1 MPEQKDAN
9 FTWEDYVTRI
19 NNELI
24 GNYGNL
30 LHRVISFAQKNFPDG
45 LHADECTIPSLQK
58 KTGEVYERVA
68 KALEACKFKRALQAI
83 MELSQAGNIALNEA
97 APWKQLKA
105 DRDACEKT
113 LVTFLN
119 VCRSLSVMMTPFL
132 PTSSQKAWEYMGQEG
147 KIEDHGWSSAV
158 EGKNAFNLKPPLP
171 LFTKLNMQEILE
183 KEMPPEETNELE
195 NVKPEITFDE
205 FKKLD
210 IRVGTVANV
219 EPHPNADKLWLIDVD
234 FGGPTRR
241 IVTGLRGIYEADNL
255 MGRQIAVLVNLAP
268 AKFRGEQSNGM
279 LLAAESGEIV
289 SLLEPDQKVDDGSSV
304 H

>member
-1 MPEQKDAN
+1 
-9 FTWEDYVTRI
+9 
-19 NNELI
+19 
-24 GNYGNL
+24 
-30 LHRVISFAQKNFPDG
+30 
-45 LHADECTIPSLQK
+45 
-58 KTGEVYERVA
+58 
-68 KALEACKFKRALQAI
+68 
-83 MELSQAGNIALNEA
+83 
-97 APWKQLKA
+97 
-105 DRDACEKT
+105 
-113 LVTFLN
+113 
-119 VCRSLSVMMTPFL
+119 
-132 PTSSQKAWEYMGQEG
+132 MGQEG

-210 IRVGTVANV
+210 IRVGTVASV
-219 EPHPNADKLWLIDVD
+219 APHPNADKLWLIDVD

-241 IVTGLRGIYEADNL
+241 IVTGLRGIYEADDL

-289 SLLEPDQKVDDGSSV
+289 SLLQPDQKVDDGSSV